1 MQMFVY
7 INKWQQ
13 SSMTVSEQSVLYHMD
28 SQHCEATAINE
39 CTAEPMCRA
48 AQARVIVFNLTVQ

>member
-1 MQMFVY
+1 
-7 INKWQQ
+7 
-13 SSMTVSEQSVLYHMD
+13 MTVSEQSVLYHMD